1 MAQLKRLDK
10 ARILGGY
17 YRPYV
22 VKGLYQVAGGGK
34 ALEERLDEIFAEID
48 EAIANGKNFIVLSD
62 RESNHTWGPI
72 PSLLLTSA
80 VQHHLL
86 RRHTRTQISMAVEAG
101 DVREIHHVAL
111 LIAYG
116 AACVN
121 PYLAFESVEDLA
133 RNGYLKVDA
142 DTAVKN
148 LTKALSTGVLKIM
161 SKMGVSTIMSYRGA
175 QLFEAVGLSQEVID
189 EYFTGTTSRV
199 GGVGLEEIA
208 EEVAIRH
215 RVAYPN
221 QWSASPH
228 RNLRTGGD
236 YKWRRTG
243 EDHLNDPE
251 AIFLLQQ
258 STQRGD
264 YQMFKKYSHHIND
277 TSNRLM
283 TLRRPDE
290 VQHQPQAHRHR
301 RSRAGLRDRQALLHR
316 CHELRLHLAGST
328 RDARHRHELDW
339 RTLQLR

>member
-1 MAQLKRLDK
+1 MANTGKEPLGSMGNDAPMPALSSRSRMLFDYFTQKFAQVTNPPLDWEREEIVTSLESAIGPEPNLLADSELHAKKILIPLPVVNSDEMAQLKRLDK

-48 EAIANGKNFIVLSD
+48 EAIVNGKNFIVLSD

-148 LTKALSTGVLKIM
+148 LTKAPLHRRAQDHVQDGRLHHHELPWRAAV
-161 SKMGVSTIMSYRGA
+161 RGCGP
-175 QLFEAVGLSQEVID
+175 EPRS
-189 EYFTGTTSRV
+189 
-199 GGVGLEEIA
+199 
-208 EEVAIRH
+208 H
-215 RVAYPN
+215 R
-221 QWSASPH
+221 
-228 RNLRTGGD
+228 RIL
-236 YKWRRTG
+236 
-243 EDHLNDPE
+243 
-251 AIFLLQQ
+251 
-258 STQRGD
+258 
-264 YQMFKKYSHHIND
+264 
-277 TSNRLM
+277 
-283 TLRRPDE
+283 
-290 VQHQPQAHRHR
+290 HRHHLPCGR
-301 RSRAGLRDRQALLHR
+301 RGP
-316 CHELRLHLAGST
+316 
-328 RDARHRHELDW
+328 
-339 RTLQLR
+339 